1 MTSHQFATIKVPRLL
16 YACLCA
22 VLLCSFLGVVSDTR
36 AQLTTVDQV
45 CTALDISTEDCAVID
60 GFSTMP
66 PAGLVLPTLNGTPVV
81 TDVPWFAAPVAN
93 QGSNS
98 LRSGNIDDDQA
109 SCLVLEITLSADTLI
124 RFSLRTSSQG
134 FFDRLAFF
142 ADNQPLVDNY
152 SAAEGDTFRDWEQQ
166 ERFLLSSVSSLTWCY
181 AKDSTSAVGADSV
194 WLDTLSFE
202 TFEDDAPLTQ
212 QLICQALDTSAED
225 CSLILPVG
233 SSTPPGGGL
242 EDDIIFATNDQWQ
255 ITADASAAGG
265 TSLRSRDIDDDQS
278 RCLGLNTPLLS
289 LQQLDGLSITVAI
302 RTSSEGQVDSFEFR
316 DITLDPN
323 FMLLPRIRYHDFSSA
338 DAGSTERDWALQTY
352 YLPPDPGGNIAFCY
366 RKDSEGEEAA
376 WIDRLSFDIT
386 NISYKNRICET
397 LDLTDQSCAMIE
409 SIDTDRDYL
418 WAVATET
425 SVQGGSSLRSRG
437 EFNDVRAAS
446 SLDLTDNC
454 FILFLEQ
461 PLPGP
466 TRIHYS
472 RRINAEIDNVRLLL
486 TINDSLTGIDSF
498 SAESDPLRDWEQGQ
512 FVVAGDVS
520 SLTWCYVKDSTSA
533 VSADSGW
540 IDALSFVTAD
550 LQPLC
555 DALDLTQTQCV
566 MIRSATYEPP
576 QNLWLTTTTAF
587 IGGDSALVSP
597 PLETG
602 QSACLTLDIDS
613 TLPSGSYLAFSW
625 RVTSPSD
632 LDIFEFQAGG
642 QQSQLRNMPQWQTE
656 VGDLNGS
663 ESTLRWCYRLNST
676 ADSQTARA
684 WLDNLFTVVPDDRYV
699 VQIAVTGTPTTLVM
713 PPDRFRFQVT
723 VTAQSPLLSTPTDW
737 VLVASG
743 IANISAA
750 DSTYALVF
758 SDNSAQVDVTVTPD
772 NSLLPSSVRLV
783 LADRPLLR
791 GVAVTSMTVQ
801 LPAIQLLQKLNV
813 DDVDANVS
821 ALDLIVAMRWLADQ
835 QQGNSEALVANLAID
850 SASITAAGINNLQQL
865 FNENSNSVDLNK
877 DGRAD
882 QLDLRILLRWLAGLR
897 GAELAEQEVVE
908 DIVRLLLGKPPISR

>member
-1 MTSHQFATIKVPRLL
+1 MISYQLATSNIPRLL

-22 VLLCSFLGVVSDTR
+22 ALLCSFLGVVSDTR

-45 CTALDISTEDCAVID
+45 CTALDMSTEDCAVID

-66 PAGLVLPTLNGTPVV
+66 PSGLVLPTHNGTPVV

-93 QGSNS
+93 QGSSS

-109 SCLVLEITLSADTLI
+109 SCLVLEITLSVDTLI

-134 FFDRLAFF
+134 FFDRLTFF
-142 ADNQPLVDNY
+142 ADNQPLIDNY

-166 ERFLLSSVSSLTWCY
+166 ELFLLSSVSTLTWCY
-181 AKDSTSAVGADSV
+181 AKDSTSAVGTDSV
-194 WLDTLSFE
+194 WLDALSFE
-202 TFEDDAPLTQ
+202 TFADDALLTQ
-212 QLICQALDTSAED
+212 QLYCQALDTSAED
-225 CSLILPVG
+225 CSLIE
-233 SSTPPGGGL
+233 L
-242 EDDIIFATNDQWQ
+242 EADNLTNDQWQ

-265 TSLRSRDIDDDQS
+265 SSLRSRDADDDQI
-278 RCLGLNTPLLS
+278 RCLGLEIQSGDDPFS
-289 LQQLDGLSITVAI
+289 GSAITVAI
-302 RTSSEGQVDSFEFR
+302 RTSSEGQADSFYFA
-316 DITLDPN
+316 DVTLDPN
-323 FMLLPRIRYHDFSSA
+323 FIFPPRIRYYDFISA
-338 DAGSTERDWALQTY
+338 DAGSTERDWSFQTY
-352 YLPPDPGGNIAFCY
+352 YLPPDVGTLISFCY
-366 RKDSEGEEAA
+366 RKDSANSEGEDAA
-376 WIDRLSFDIT
+376 WLDRLSFEIT
-386 NISYKNRICET
+386 NLSYKNRICET

-418 WAVATET
+418 WTVATDT

-437 EFNDVRAAS
+437 QFNDVRAAS

-454 FILFLEQ
+454 FILSLSQ

-472 RRINAEIDNVRLLL
+472 RRINAEINRTRLLL
-486 TINDSLTGIDSF
+486 TTNDSLTGIDSF
-498 SAESDPLRDWEQGQ
+498 SAESNPLRDWEQGQ
-512 FVVAGDVS
+512 FVVSGDVS
-520 SLTWCYVKDSTSA
+520 SLTWCYVKDGTDA
-533 VSADSGW
+533 VGSDTVW

-555 DALDLTQTQCV
+555 DTLDLTQTQCV
-566 MIRSATYEPP
+566 MIRSATYDPP

-632 LDIFEFQAGG
+632 LDVLEFQAGG

-663 ESTLRWCYRLNST
+663 ESTLRWCYRFNST
-676 ADSQTARA
+676 ADSQTSRA

-699 VQIAVTGTPTTLVM
+699 VQIAVTDTLTTLTNS
-713 PPDRFRFQVT
+713 FRFQVT

-743 IANISAA
+743 INNISAA
-750 DSTYALVF
+750 DTTWALVF

-791 GVAVTSMTVQ
+791 GVAVTSLTVQ
-801 LPAIQLLQKLNV
+801 LPALQLLQKLNV

-821 ALDLIVAMRWLADQ
+821 ALDLIVAMRWLTDQ

-850 SASITAAGINNLQQL
+850 SANITAAGINNLQQL
-865 FNENSNSVDLNK
+865 FNDNSDRVDLNK

-882 QLDLRILLRWLAGLR
+882 QLDLRILLRYMSGLR
-897 GAELAEQEVVE
+897 GAELAEQEVIE
-908 DIVRLLLGKPPISR
+908 DIVRLLLGKPPNIP